1 MRYVM
6 NESAHTTVTG
16 GSLAPPGAQAYDI
29 RAAMR
34 EGIPVPVACG
44 RHSAASDEAC
54 LMELASLFASEPWSD
69 HPASVHPVLAA
80 VARAIND
87 RVSDG
92 ARELLSPLVPQMT
105 GTADVGPDGHSRPER
120 CARLVLQCTG
130 MALEA
135 SPFMAA
141 EMESARLTALSVLS
155 RPGAAA
161 PAETEPTDARKN
173 GTAVRRHAAALLDR
187 LGLLNWLYASQAA
200 IQAAQAVSIIAG
212 AATGPAAQR
221 DVQLCRLLR
230 ACTALCAGDAAV
242 PHPARQAGDSPRSYQ
257 AAAVGGEMQQHG
269 RGQTARTCPPYPV
282 TRMLRPIG
290 RGGLP
295 AGRGR

>member
-1 MRYVM
+1 
-6 NESAHTTVTG
+6 
-16 GSLAPPGAQAYDI
+16 
-29 RAAMR
+29 
-34 EGIPVPVACG
+34 
-44 RHSAASDEAC
+44 
-54 LMELASLFASEPWSD
+54 MELASIFASGPWSD

-80 VARAIND
+80 VARVIND

-105 GTADVGPDGHSRPER
+105 GTADVGPDGHTRPER
-120 CARLVLQCTG
+120 CARLVLLCTRK
-130 MALEA
+130 ALEA

-161 PAETEPTDARKN
+161 PAAAPTDAGES

-187 LGLLNWLYASQAA
+187 LGLLSWLYASQAA
-200 IQAAQAVSIIAG
+200 VQAAQAVSVIAG

-221 DVQLCRLLR
+221 DAQLCQLLR

-242 PHPARQAGDSPRSYQ
+242 PHPAGQAGDSPRSYQ
-257 AAAVGGEMQQHG
+257 TTAVGGEMQQHG
-269 RGQTARTCPPYPV
+269 RGQTARTYP
-282 TRMLRPIG
+282 
-290 RGGLP
+290 
-295 AGRGR
+295 

>member
-1 MRYVM
+1 
-6 NESAHTTVTG
+6 
-16 GSLAPPGAQAYDI
+16 
-29 RAAMR
+29 MR
-34 EGIPVPVACG
+34 EGIPVPVASG
-44 RHSAASDEAC
+44 RHSAAGDEAC
-54 LMELASLFASEPWSD
+54 LMELASLFTSEPWSD

-105 GTADVGPDGHSRPER
+105 GTADVGPDGHTRPER
-120 CARLVLQCTG
+120 CARLVLLCTRK
-130 MALEA
+130 ALEV
-135 SPFMAA
+135 SSFMAA

-161 PAETEPTDARKN
+161 PTDAGES

-187 LGLLNWLYASQAA
+187 LSLLNRLYASQAA
-200 IQAAQAVSIIAG
+200 IHAAQAVSIIAG

-221 DVQLCRLLR
+221 DAQLCQLLH

-242 PHPARQAGDSPRSYQ
+242 PHPARQAGDSPAVISRPGRYICKV
-257 AAAVGGEMQQHG
+257 AAATDG
-269 RGQTARTCPPYPV
+269 PPRDANVQEPFA
-282 TRMLRPIG
+282 
-290 RGGLP
+290 
-295 AGRGR
+295 AGV

>member
-1 MRYVM
+1 
-6 NESAHTTVTG
+6 
-16 GSLAPPGAQAYDI
+16 
-29 RAAMR
+29 
-34 EGIPVPVACG
+34 
-44 RHSAASDEAC
+44 
-54 LMELASLFASEPWSD
+54 MELASLFASEPWSD
-69 HPASVHPVLAA
+69 HPSSVHPVLAA

-87 RVSDG
+87 RVGDG

-105 GTADVGPDGHSRPER
+105 GTADVGPDGHTRPER
-120 CARLVLQCTG
+120 CARLVLLCTRK
-130 MALEA
+130 ALEA

-155 RPGAAA
+155 RPGAAV
-161 PAETEPTDARKN
+161 PADAGES

-221 DVQLCRLLR
+221 DAQLCQLLR

-242 PHPARQAGDSPRSYQ
+242 PHPAVQAGGSPRSYQ

-269 RGQTARTCPPYPV
+269 RGQAARTCPQP
-282 TRMLRPIG
+282 
-290 RGGLP
+290 
-295 AGRGR
+295 